1 MKVRYETQLDQL
13 QKEHIQLLTVVEKL
27 QREKNLDQDIITG
40 IQKGMANI
48 RDTYSLDVT
57 RWKDERQVLN
67 NHITKVTLNTI
78 MLNNYITKVTLN
90 TIMLNNY
97 ITKVTKLN
105 HVEQSYNQG
114 NSKLNHVEQSYN
126 KGN

>member
-78 MLNNYITKVTLN
+78 MLNNYITKVTISNYYNNSINYYLCMARTLLATREYKKKLF
-90 TIMLNNY
+90 TIVFL
-97 ITKVTKLN
+97 
-105 HVEQSYNQG
+105 
-114 NSKLNHVEQSYN
+114 
-126 KGN
+126 

>member
-67 NHITKVTLNTI
+67 NHITKVTLN
-78 MLNNYITKVTLN
+78 
-90 TIMLNNY
+90 
-97 ITKVTKLN
+97 
-105 HVEQSYNQG
+105 
-114 NSKLNHVEQSYN
+114 
-126 KGN
+126 